1 MSDYNPNYLD
11 FEQPL
16 LEIENKIDAIKTSAN
31 ASQKDLNKIESLNKD
46 LDKSITKIFSS
57 LSDWQISQIARHPL
71 RPYTPVSYT
80 HLTLPTT

>member
-31 ASQKDLNKIESLNKD
+31 ASQKDLNKIESLNKG
-46 LDKSITKIFSS
+46 S
-57 LSDWQISQIARHPL
+57 
-71 RPYTPVSYT
+71 
-80 HLTLPTT
+80 

>member
-16 LEIENKIDAIKTSAN
+16 LEIENKIEAIKTSAN

-57 LSDWQISQIARHPL
+57 LSLSQFLFSFYHKD
-71 RPYTPVSYT
+71 S
-80 HLTLPTT
+80 